1 MTSKQKMRPM
11 PPTGPGK
18 DTQHLFEEL
27 LEAGKLT
34 PIIDRCY
41 PLPEVAEAFRYY
53 EKGHPAGRVVITV

>member
-1 MTSKQKMRPM
+1 M